1 MARLEENK
9 KPFKSVQRKIRVIF
23 HRQKWKET
31 LIFLAF
37 VLLSFGF
44 WYLQSLQQDYEIEI
58 TLPIRYKDAPAE
70 IAFSDTVPEKVIA
83 RIRDKGSVL
92 LNYSFGRKF
101 NPIELNLKDLA
112 IEKGQLTIERK
123 EIEADIYK
131 QLLASTSLIGFEPGS
146 FEIHYSRMKE
156 KKVPVVFNGRV
167 QPSAG
172 FHRSGEVIISP
183 RTVEIYAAE
192 TILNSITEVKTVYT
206 EISKVNK
213 TTTRQIKLEKQP
225 GVSFAQETVTL
236 TVPVEE
242 FTEKTVEIP
251 ITVTGLPADFTVRL
265 FPPTAKVVCSVP
277 MSRFRDLTEDDF
289 RILLP
294 FSELEQNLT
303 GVTSI
308 TLSTQPS
315 WIRSASITPEQIEF
329 ILEQDRQAE

>member
-1 MARLEENK
+1 MSRLEENK

-58 TLPIRYKDAPAE
+58 TLPIRYKDVPAE
-70 IAFSDTVPEKVIA
+70 IAFSDTIPTKVTA
-83 RIRDKGSVL
+83 RVRDKGSVL

-101 NPIELNLKDLA
+101 NPIELNLKELP

-131 QLLASTSLIGFEPGS
+131 QLLASTSLTSFEPGP
-146 FEIHYSRMKE
+146 FEIRYSRMKE
-156 KKVPVVFNGRV
+156 KRVPIVFNGRI

-183 RTVEIYAAE
+183 RTVDIYAAE
-192 TILNSITEVKTVYT
+192 TILDSITEVKTAYT
-206 EISKVNK
+206 EITKVNK
-213 TTTRQIKLEKQP
+213 TTTRQVKLEKQP
-225 GVSFAQETVTL
+225 GVSFDQEMVTL

-242 FTEKTVEIP
+242 FTEKTLEIP

-265 FPPTAKVVCSVP
+265 FPPTAKVVSSVP

-289 RILLP
+289 RILVP

-308 TLSTQPS
+308 ALSTQPG
-315 WIRSASITPEQIEF
+315 WIRSASISPEQIEF
-329 ILEQDRQAE
+329 ILEQDRRTE